1 MTDDIQMPIDVDTS
15 ELKEKLASFVD
26 NLTRIDVAREAN
38 NDIIKDIK
46 NMGIKNKEADI
57 ILDEAGELFMSSLD
71 FGIIWLPFVPKVNV
85 SKISEISISLLTIT

>member
-15 ELKEKLASFVD
+15 ELKEKLTSFVD

-46 NMGIKNKEADI
+46 NMGYK
-57 ILDEAGELFMSSLD
+57 
-71 FGIIWLPFVPKVNV
+71 PFVVGFTAMLTVGVV
-85 SKISEISISLLTIT
+85 SIITIETYINFFI